1 MFTDAQARDLAELLD
16 KQKLHENLMRY
27 CRGQDRKDLD
37 LMKSSFWPE
46 ATDDHGGF
54 VGNAHEFCELSY
66 NGHKK
71 SGHSSLHHC
80 TNVLIDLDGDQARRE
95 SVFIFSMTHF
105 KDRSLTQF
113 MGGRYKDLCEKRG
126 DEWRVLRR
134 TCIFEWVQEF
144 EGGRDFAGIFNFP
157 PTAKLAAIYPEDPIY
172 AAW

>member
-1 MFTDAQARDLAELLD
+1 MLNDTQASELAALLD
-16 KQKLHENLMRY
+16 KQKLYENLIEY

-66 NGHKK
+66 AGHKK

-80 TNVLIDLDGDQARRE
+80 TNVLIELDGDMARRE
-95 SVFIFSMTHF
+95 SAFIFSMTHF
-105 KDRSLTQF
+105 KEWKRTQF
-113 MGGRYKDLCEKRG
+113 LGGRYKDLCEKRG
-126 DEWRVLRR
+126 GQWKVLRR
-134 TCIFEWVQEF
+134 TCIFEWAHEF

-157 PTAKLAAIYPEDPIY
+157 PTAKVATVFPDDLIY
-172 AAW
+172 ASW